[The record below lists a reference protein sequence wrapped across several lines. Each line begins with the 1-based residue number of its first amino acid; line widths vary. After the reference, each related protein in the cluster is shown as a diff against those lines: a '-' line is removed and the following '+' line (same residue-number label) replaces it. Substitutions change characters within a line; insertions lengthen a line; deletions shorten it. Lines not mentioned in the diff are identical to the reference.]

1 MSLHDIDTAIRNQPV
16 YCLLWFV
23 SCYLVLFSLFRK

>member
-16 YCLLWFV
+16 
-23 SCYLVLFSLFRK
+23 